1 MAPVT
6 PVPASA
12 RPWARI
18 PDSNPGLCFSCAP
31 RSQRACGP
39 RHAEWRMRKGSL
51 GLGRGGSAR
60 VSPRSSPRKPQNRHA
75 ATGTPSPWV
84 GLPILR
90 PKPGLGGHRSLIL
103 SRASRAG
110 EEGEQAFAASR
121 SHAPTVHGAGKQGE
135 GPWKSSRA
143 RRNRSG
149 CENARR
155 GPRVLPTTAG
165 PEPLLSP
172 CRPPTPQ
179 KAEWR
184 PHQEPS
190 PTQRAA
196 SRGYSR
202 GGQAWPWQ
210 KTQQSP
216 GQRTEK
222 PG

>member
-1 MAPVT
+1 M
-6 PVPASA
+6 
-12 RPWARI
+12 
-18 PDSNPGLCFSCAP
+18 
-31 RSQRACGP
+31 
-39 RHAEWRMRKGSL
+39 
-51 GLGRGGSAR
+51 GRGGSAR
-60 VSPRSSPRKPQNRHA
+60 VSPRSSPRKPRNRNRHA
-75 ATGTPSPWV
+75 ATGTPSPCGWAC
-84 GLPILR
+84 PSSE

-110 EEGEQAFAASR
+110 EEREQAFAASC
-121 SHAPTVHGAGKQGE
+121 SHAPTVHRAGKQGQ
-135 GPWKSSRA
+135 GPWKSSRGEEGTEVVV
-143 RRNRSG
+143 RMHGEESG
-149 CENARR
+149 FS
-155 GPRVLPTTAG
+155 PTTAG

-172 CRPPTPQ
+172 CHPAPAPCPPE

-210 KTQQSP
+210 KTQQSQ